1 MIIWTAQDAQKATG
15 CKLLGAQDWEAMSIC
30 IDSRLVKKGDL
41 FVALKGTKTDGHD
54 YIREAF
60 LKGAAAVMV
69 ERVPQ
74 NFSQFSPIMLVD
86 NCIDAL
92 YGLALYR
99 RIESTARIIAVTG
112 SVGKTST
119 KDMLNIAFSHFG
131 LTHYSFGNNNNE
143 IGAPLSMARMP
154 KDSEFGIFEL
164 GMNHSG
170 EISPLSKLVRPSI
183 AIITTVAE
191 VHIENFRSLQDIA
204 AAKAEIFDGMD
215 RDGTAILNTDN
226 EFFEFLF
233 RKARAKK
240 LRTITFGESENA
252 DIRLID
258 HKDKLKKSFIHAS
271 IMGKEIGFE
280 ISARGKHMA
289 LNALAAL
296 AAIDAAGLDIEEA
309 AASLA
314 AFSASAGRGQI
325 SHIKI
330 DDKNVTLID
339 DSYNAS
345 PLSMRTAIES
355 LGAIETKGR
364 RIAVIGDML
373 ELGEK
378 SLALHLAL
386 ESDILRNHI
395 DKVFTLGENSRQ
407 LLERLPK
414 KIQGEAFST
423 IDPIIDALKPELKND
438 DVVLIKSSHGTGL
451 YKLADKLTK
460 FENRIK
466 EDAV

>member
-1 MIIWTAQDAQKATG
+1 MIIWTAEEAQKATG
-15 CKLLGAQDWEAMSIC
+15 CKLLGGQKWEAMSIC
-30 IDSRLVKKGDL
+30 IDTRLVKKGDL

-69 ERVPQ
+69 ERMPP
-74 NFSQFSPIMLVD
+74 NFSQFSPAMLVE

-92 YGLALYR
+92 YSMALFR
-99 RIESTARIIAVTG
+99 RIQSTAKIIGVTG

-119 KDMLNIAFSHFG
+119 KDMLNIAFSNFG

-143 IGAPLSMARMP
+143 IGAPLSLARMP
-154 KDSEFGIFEL
+154 KDAEFGIFEL

-170 EISPLSKLVRPSI
+170 EIAPLSKLMRPSI

-191 VHIENFRSLQDIA
+191 VHIENFKSMQEVA
-204 AAKAEIFDGMD
+204 AAKAEIFEGMD
-215 RDGTAILNTDN
+215 KEGAAILNADN
-226 EFFEFLF
+226 EFYEFLF
-233 RKARAKK
+233 RKARARK
-240 LRTITFGESENA
+240 LRTISFGESTNA
-252 DIRLID
+252 DIRLLE
-258 HKDKLKKSFIHAS
+258 HKDKLKKSFVHAS
-271 IMGKEIGFE
+271 IMGREIGFD

-289 LNALAAL
+289 FNALAAL
-296 AAIDAAGLDIEEA
+296 AAVDAAGLNIEEA
-309 AASLA
+309 AASLSS
-314 AFSASAGRGQI
+314 FSASAGRGQI
-325 SHIKI
+325 SHVEI
-330 DDKNVTLID
+330 DGKTITLLD

-345 PLSMRTAIES
+345 PLSMRVALEN

-364 RIAVIGDML
+364 RVAVIGDML
-373 ELGEK
+373 ELGDK

-386 ESDILRNHI
+386 EADILRNQI
-395 DKVFTLGENSRQ
+395 AKVFTVGENSKQ

-414 KIQGEAFST
+414 NIQGTAFA
-423 IDPIIDALKPELKND
+423 DVAEIIQNLSSELKND

-451 YKLADKLTK
+451 YKLAEKLTK
-460 FENRIK
+460 LENRIK